1 MGVICLFTGSPS
13 RNLHLF
19 FQSAC
24 PAVGAE
30 RPKWTT
36 YADEE
41 KNEDDQISCSVETN
55 KRLFEIF
62 LMIFLFLII

>member
-1 MGVICLFTGSPS
+1 M
-13 RNLHLF
+13 
-19 FQSAC
+19 
-24 PAVGAE
+24 GAE